1 MSKVTSHTETAE
13 SDAWRQEKAVRLNLF
28 LDLGM
33 FVPVLTVAVLANS
46 MLLLTDFF
54 EYAKWI
60 VSSLVSW
67 LILRR
72 IRQGHTEE
80 FEYGS
85 EKIEVLGSLFVACLM
100 LAGVVVMAGVIIR
113 RLIFPEPVAPA
124 FGMLGILVHLGGTGL
139 NAWLWFRNKRIA
151 EETAGPILD
160 ATWRAHRADTFMS
173 VGIVVSLA
181 LTLALRGLPWAIYI
195 DPVCAL
201 AALLYPAVGF
211 VSILRSALGDLSD
224 RTLDESVQLQI
235 MKRLAECY
243 DGYETFHGVKTR
255 KAGRR
260 SFIEIRLGFHTDRTV
275 GEVMDTIEQLK
286 TAIETDI
293 SGAEASV
300 ILVAAEELF
309 DGRAARTQIRIVPL
323 SPATLGQ
330 ALALITTTFQLTP
343 EEAPKLEL
351 EESVEPGRHTA
362 ALADKGISDPRYWVA
377 LHHGHVVGVT
387 GINFSADD
395 REEAVWGG
403 WTVYDPALR
412 SSVSR
417 AKMLMLQ
424 KMLIEARATGRKL
437 LRLYTSTAPAEAAAN
452 RLYDRAGLK
461 VYRTEPLPDGT
472 ATVLYRQADIAS
484 LCERGEQLRPKAA
497 GPEPD

>member
-1 MSKVTSHTETAE
+1 MMSNHPTQNSTKTDNSP
-13 SDAWRQEKAVRLNLF
+13 AWRQEKAVRLNLF

-60 VSSLVSW
+60 VSSLISW

-80 FEYGS
+80 YEYGS
-85 EKIEVLGSLFVACLM
+85 EKIEVLGSLFIACLM
-100 LAGVVVMAGVIIR
+100 LAGVAVMAGAIIH
-113 RLIFPEPVAPA
+113 RLISPQPVVPA
-124 FGMLGILVHLGGTGL
+124 FGMLAILVHLGGTGL

-173 VGIVVSLA
+173 IGVIASLA
-181 LTLALRGLPWAIYI
+181 LTLSLRHLPWAIYI
-195 DPVCAL
+195 DPACAL
-201 AALLYPAVGF
+201 AALLYPAGGF
-211 VSILRSALGDLSD
+211 VSILRSTLADLSD
-224 RTLDESVQLQI
+224 RTLDESVQMQI

-255 KAGRR
+255 RAGRR
-260 SFIEIRLGFHTDRTV
+260 SFIEIKLGFHTDRTV
-275 GEVMDTIEQLK
+275 GEVMDTIDHLK
-286 TAIETDI
+286 SGLESDI
-293 SGAEASV
+293 PDVEVSVVLAQAEK
-300 ILVAAEELF
+300 LF
-309 DGRAARTQIRIVPL
+309 DGHSAKTQIRIVPL
-323 SPATLGQ
+323 SPATLKQ
-330 ALALITTTFQLTP
+330 AVELITTTFRLTP
-343 EEAPKLEL
+343 DEVPLQEL
-351 EESVEPGRHTA
+351 EESVEPGLHTA
-362 ALADKGISDPRYWVA
+362 ALAEKGISDPRYWVA
-377 LHHGHVVGVT
+377 LHHGHVTGLT
-387 GINFSADD
+387 GIYFSAND

-403 WTVYDPALR
+403 WTVYDASLR

-417 AKMLMLQ
+417 AKKLMLQ
-424 KMLIEARATGRKL
+424 KMLIEARATGRRL

-472 ATVLYRQADIAS
+472 GIVLYRQAAIAE
-484 LCERGEQLRPKAA
+484 LYQHAQL
-497 GPEPD
+497 